1 MVPTL
6 RSRSRRNVLSCFY
19 CGRRSDIIFTGQ
31 KSFEC
36 RYCEARNWLDR
47 NGEITDP
54 PASSTAAD
62 AQPAAPL
69 RIATSP
75 NASFSFEELG
85 SPPPESFM
93 DVFNSTSSIFC
104 ATCHRNQEILA
115 RTLKEYEFPDDPND
129 PEYAVRMR
137 GYRIWKRDLE
147 ARYPQVCIDCEPK
160 VEEQLRKASYT
171 AKTDHMRRLIDRTK
185 QRRHQARTRTA
196 LDYVDMAGKFIWH
209 FGFLLQALW
218 HIVALGIV
226 FVENGHEISN
236 NFVVAV
242 LRETC
247 AWIIAILPRSD
258 SFIKLAINTS
268 LVAFAWNPRFKQTIR
283 GFTSHILG
291 FRQWYTYQLVIIL
304 IRCACLF
311 LSQYSEVEEIPAIAQ
326 LGAHLVIG
334 WLVFYVYNVAGK
346 AIRTD
351 NSSLFGLF
359 GTRQASSFRER
370 SPRVAEPPPRP
381 SNDMAGVLDEILDAP
396 SASMDIINSSPTVPA
411 SSPYQSI
418 SRGGSFVRNGSFG
431 TPSRHHQSRGGH
443 GPSSLSFS
451 SPPVSPGIQSQ
462 SQPARNGDE
471 MDWSPSGS
479 QHRAFST
486 HNPYKV
492 KNPNPR
498 FANTPLGFGDTPI
511 DPKPGAFWYK
521 VPPAPTTPAQR
532 LRNPPKPVIRESP
545 KERQDSFFASPRRAL
560 DLGGGSQQNDSGF
573 VLKDASFHA
582 PGPKDDPRDGLS
594 SMMGSFSIS
603 PDPEDRRA
611 AARRSTKNVILTAD
625 GTPMTLQ
632 NNSKERMAEL
642 VVLFGALWSWVTALG
657 TEESYGPTLGLG
669 AICACL
675 IVSIRLT
682 ADLLV
687 NAQVRHGKQP
697 SVFTLSWATLGY
709 AQVFAAL
716 ALVWKIWAT
725 GGQDVNC
732 GMLGNA
738 LLGVM
743 IAHQFW
749 HVFV

>member
-6 RSRSRRNVLSCFY
+6 RSRSRNLLSCFY

-36 RYCEARNWLDR
+36 RYCEARNWLDK
-47 NGEITDP
+47 NGGITDP

-62 AQPAAPL
+62 AQPAAPI

-75 NASFSFEELG
+75 NAS
-85 SPPPESFM
+85 
-93 DVFNSTSSIFC
+93 IFC
-104 ATCHRNQEILA
+104 ATCQRNQEILA

-129 PEYAVRMR
+129 SEYAARMR
-137 GYRIWKRDLE
+137 GYRTWKRDLE

-196 LDYVDMAGKFIWH
+196 LDYVDMAGKWIWH

-226 FVENGHEISN
+226 FVEHGHGSGN

-247 AWIIAILPRSD
+247 AWIIAVLPRSD
-258 SFIKLAINTS
+258 RFIKLAINTS

-311 LSQYSEVEEIPAIAQ
+311 LSQYNDVEEISAIAQ

-359 GTRQASSFRER
+359 GTRQAASYQER
-370 SPRVAEPPPRP
+370 SPRVAEPAQRP

-396 SASMDIINSSPTVPA
+396 PAAINNIDSSPTVA
-411 SSPYQSI
+411 TASPYYSV
-418 SRGGSFVRNGSFG
+418 SRGGSFVQNGSFG
-431 TPSRHHQSRGGH
+431 TPSRHHQDRVGNGF
-443 GPSSLSFS
+443 GSLSFS
-451 SPPVSPGIQSQ
+451 SPPISPGVQT
-462 SQPARNGDE
+462 QPTRNGDE

-498 FANTPLGFGDTPI
+498 FANTPLGFNDTPI

-545 KERQDSFFASPRRAL
+545 KERQDSFFASPRRTL

-573 VLKDASFHA
+573 ILKDASFYA

-594 SMMGSFSIS
+594 NMMGSFSIS

-611 AARRSTKNVILTAD
+611 AARKSTKNVILAAD
-625 GTPMTLQ
+625 GTPVTLQ

-697 SVFTLSWATLGY
+697 TVFSLSWATLGY

-749 HVFV
+749 HVFS